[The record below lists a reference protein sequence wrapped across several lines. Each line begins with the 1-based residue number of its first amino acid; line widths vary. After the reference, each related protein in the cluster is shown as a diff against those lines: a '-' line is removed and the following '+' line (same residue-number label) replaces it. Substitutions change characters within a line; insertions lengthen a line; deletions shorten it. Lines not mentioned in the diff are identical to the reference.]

1 MQQTYQPA
9 TPVEAHG
16 LHNRPTPGA
25 TGLQMDLYA
34 SESHEPPEKLLDRN
48 SSGGPEDLAMFGL
61 GKNPKKVLYDDKELN
76 LSEKVSSNLSGE
88 NLRDIRAYI
97 SIPSVTRTLR
107 TVHRSDF
114 LPGLFRINGKPY
126 SLKGREP
133 FKVLFNHEQPKKLI
147 VMSGRQCGKSVSLAY
162 SEIFDCISI
171 PNFKILYVAPQE
183 VQAQRFGNGYL
194 SESLAS
200 CSLAKLLQARD
211 LEGVFTDTKI
221 LTAVMH
227 QSFANGSSVQLTY
240 AKTSADRARGITADR
255 IDFDE
260 IQDQLIDNI
269 PIITASLTTSSF
281 QFERYTGT
289 AKTID
294 NTIESLWQDSSMCEW
309 VMPCEGCGHW
319 NIPNDENGV
328 YSGSLI
334 QADGL
339 HCVKCGKKLDVY
351 HGEWMAT
358 YDDKMNEFQG
368 YHTPQIIF
376 PAIVNNPNLWSR
388 VVNNK
393 IRQTESAFKQE
404 TLGIS
409 CSTGSRIITQKDI
422 DEHSLLPSMLELQK
436 HLNRYPK
443 LVGGL
448 DWGGAEQE
456 SFTVHTIIGIRAD
469 GRLDVVYAKRY
480 QGFDPDEVLPSIAK
494 AHRFYGCE
502 MLAADYGMGFD
513 KNVLLQKLF
522 GVRMCQMMFCHQNK
536 LLSYSPTL
544 GYPRWTVDKTTALD
558 TLFMAI
564 KNHRMYFP
572 REGFETMTKDLLSP
586 FEEVSDVG
594 GLSRRRYLRNPTQPD
609 DFCMALCFGSMLAM
623 KLIYGSD
630 NIDMIP
636 DTAFNRGITDDSPP
650 DLSILDPADV
660 LTSL

>member
-1 MQQTYQPA
+1 MQERSQLESQAESPDSHTQP
-9 TPVEAHG
+9 TRLTNELQQDHFEGESPV
-16 LHNRPTPGA
+16 L
-25 TGLQMDLYA
+25 A
-34 SESHEPPEKLLDRN
+34 SERSDESLPC
-48 SSGGPEDLAMFGL
+48 DLEMFGA
-61 GKNPKKVLYDDKELN
+61 GKDPKRVRFDDVELT
-76 LSEKVSSNLSGE
+76 LAEKSSNLSSE
-88 NLRDIRAYI
+88 NLKSIRSYI
-97 SIPSVTRTLR
+97 QLPNITRTLR
-107 TVHRSDF
+107 TVPRAEF
-114 LPGLFRINGKPY
+114 LPGLFRFQGKPY

-133 FKVLFNHEQPKKLI
+133 FHVMLSHEQPKKLI
-147 VMSGRQCGKSVSLAY
+147 VVSGRQCGKSNTLAY
-162 SEIFDCISI
+162 SEVFDTISI

-194 SESLAS
+194 SEALAS
-200 CSLAKLLQARD
+200 CYLAKQLQSKD

-221 LTAVMH
+221 LTGVMH
-227 QSFANGSSVQLTY
+227 QAFANGSSIQLTY

-269 PIITASLTTSSF
+269 PIITASLTTSEY

-309 VMPCEGCGHW
+309 VLPCEGCGHW
-319 NIPNDENGV
+319 NIPNDENQV
-328 YSGSLI
+328 YEGTMI

-339 HCVKCGKKLDVY
+339 HCTKCGKKLDVY

-358 YDDKMNEFQG
+358 YEDRMRDFQG

-388 VVNNK
+388 VVQNK

-409 CSTGSRIITQKDI
+409 CSTGSRIITQRDI
-422 DEHSLLPSMLELQK
+422 DEHSLLPSMLELQSK
-436 HLNRYPK
+436 LSRYPK

-448 DWGGAEQE
+448 DWGGAERE

-469 GRLDVVYAKRY
+469 GRMDVVYAKRY
-480 QGFDPDEVLPSIAK
+480 QGFSPDEVLPSIAK
-494 AHRFYGCE
+494 AHRFYNCE
-502 MLAADYGMGFD
+502 ALAADYGMGFD
-513 KNVLLQKLF
+513 KNIMLQKLF
-522 GVRMCQMMFCHQNK
+522 GIRMCQMMFCHQLK
-536 LLSYSPTL
+536 LLSYSPSL

-572 REGFETMTKDLLSP
+572 AEGFDKFTKDLLSP

-594 GLSRRRYLRNPTQPD
+594 ELQRRRYLRNPNQPD
-609 DFCMALCFGSMLAM
+609 DFCMALCFGAMLAM

-636 DTAFNRGITDDSPP
+636 DTAFNRGITDDETPP
-650 DLSILDPADV
+650 DLHVLDPADV

>member
-1 MQQTYQPA
+1 MQETCQPEE
-9 TPVEAHG
+9 PVESRGSYAE
-16 LHNRPTPGA
+16 PTLQATSHLTDPSSEGTSEDPG
-25 TGLQMDLYA
+25 
-34 SESHEPPEKLLDRN
+34 KN
-48 SSGGPEDLAMFGL
+48 GPADLAMFGR
-61 GKNPKKVLYDDKELN
+61 GRPKKVVFDDRELD
-76 LSEKVSSNLSGE
+76 LSERLTSNLSSE
-88 NLRDIRAYI
+88 SLRDIRSYI
-97 SIPSVTRTLR
+97 QLPNITRTLR
-107 TVHRSDF
+107 TVHRSEF
-114 LPGLFRINGKPY
+114 LPGLFRLNGKPFH
-126 SLKGREP
+126 LRGREP
-133 FKVLFNHEQPKKLI
+133 FKVLFEHEQPKRLI
-147 VMSGRQCGKSVSLAY
+147 VLSGRQCGKSVSLAY

-194 SESLAS
+194 SESLNS
-200 CSLAKLLQARD
+200 CALAKLLQAKD

-227 QSFANGSSVQLTY
+227 QSFANGSSIQLTY

-269 PIITASLTTSSF
+269 PIITASLTTSDF

-309 VMPCEGCGHW
+309 VMPCEGCGNW
-319 NIPNDENGV
+319 NIPNDDNHV
-328 YSGSLI
+328 YDGTMI

-339 HCVKCGKKLDVY
+339 HCTKCGKKLDVLR
-351 HGEWMAT
+351 GEWMAT
-358 YDDKMNEFQG
+358 YENKMTEFQG

-388 VVNNK
+388 VVTNK
-393 IRQTESAFKQE
+393 IKQTEAAFKQE

-409 CSTGSRIITQKDI
+409 CSTGSRIITQRDI

-436 HLNRYPK
+436 DLKRYPM

-448 DWGGAEQE
+448 DWGGAEEQ

-469 GRLDVVYAKRY
+469 GRLDVVYGHRY
-480 QGFDPDEVLPSIAK
+480 QGFSPDEVMPSIAK
-494 AHRFYGCE
+494 AHRFYGCDS
-502 MLAADYGMGFD
+502 LAADYGMGFD
-513 KNVLLQKLF
+513 KNIMLQKLF
-522 GVRMCQMMFCHQNK
+522 GIKMCQMMFCHQNK

-564 KNHRMYFP
+564 KNHRMFFP
-572 REGFETMTKDLLSP
+572 REGFETLTKDLLSP

-594 GLSRRRYLRNPTQPD
+594 GLSRRRYLRNPNQPD
-609 DFCMALCFGSMLAM
+609 DFCMALCFGAMLAM
-623 KLIYGSD
+623 KLVYGSD

-636 DTAFNRGITDDSPP
+636 DSAFNRGLTDDTPP
-650 DLSILDPADV
+650 DLTVLDPADV